1 MTIDAGFVLEPV
13 PTASLGDYTFIDNN
27 ENGIQDGGDQPLSG
41 VTVNLYDASD
51 LSTPI
56 ATDVTDGSGLYLFT
70 NLDPDLDYVVE
81 FVTPAGYDPTTQT
94 GNASD
99 GVADDSDA
107 AANGFTNV
115 IDLNPGE
122 TDLTIDAGFVLEPVP
137 TASLGDYT
145 FIDNNENGIQDGG
158 DQPLSG
164 VTVNLYDASDLSTP
178 IATDVTDGSG
188 LYLFTNLDPDLD
200 YVVEF
205 VTPAGYDPTTQ
216 TGNASDGVADDS
228 DAAANGFTNVI
239 DLNPGET
246 DLTID
251 AGFVLEPV
259 PTASLGDYTF
269 IDNNENGIQDGGDQP
284 LSGVT
289 VNLYDA
295 SDLSTP
301 IATDVTDGSG
311 LYLFTNLDP
320 DLDYVVE
327 FVTPAGYDPTT
338 QTGNASDGVADDSD
352 AAANGFTNVIDLNP
366 GETDLDDRRR
376 FRIGTR
382 TDGKFG

>member
-122 TDLTIDAGFVLEPVP
+122 TDLTVDAGFTPV
-137 TASLGDYT
+137 TGSIGD
-145 FIDNNENGIQDGG
+145 FVWLDVDG
-158 DQPLSG
+158 
-164 VTVNLYDASDLSTP
+164 
-178 IATDVTDGSG
+178 
-188 LYLFTNLDPDLD
+188 
-200 YVVEF
+200 
-205 VTPAGYDPTTQ
+205 
-216 TGNASDGVADDS
+216 DGVQ
-228 DAAANGFTNVI
+228 
-239 DLNPGET
+239 
-246 DLTID
+246 D
-251 AGFVLEPV
+251 AGE
-259 PTASLGDYTF
+259 LG
-269 IDNNENGIQDGGDQP
+269 ISGRNGNFG
-284 LSGVT
+284 
-289 VNLYDA
+289 
-295 SDLSTP
+295 
-301 IATDVTDGSG
+301 IARW
-311 LYLFTNLDP
+311 
-320 DLDYVVE
+320 
-327 FVTPAGYDPTT
+327 
-338 QTGNASDGVADDSD
+338 QHHDDH
-352 AAANGFTNVIDLNP
+352 
-366 GETDLDDRRR
+366 DRRQR
-376 FRIGTR
+376 LLSVPELARR
-382 TDGKFG
+382 